1 MENMENNIK
10 KVYIVWYD
18 NNLDYEDRNVDLKK
32 VFTKEED
39 AKRFAEEGN
48 LENKEFKPSY
58 TREEYYGQDPDDIHT
73 SYEDFVQYEYHMWSY
88 YCSGRFFYSE
98 QAVDE

>member
-1 MENMENNIK
+1 MENMESNIK

-18 NNLDYEDRNVDLKK
+18 NNLDYEDRDVDLKK

-58 TREEYYGQDPDDIHT
+58 TREEYYGQDPDPMRPVTLPHHLFRRLLMPRST
-73 SYEDFVQYEYHMWSY
+73 SR
-88 YCSGRFFYSE
+88 C
-98 QAVDE
+98 